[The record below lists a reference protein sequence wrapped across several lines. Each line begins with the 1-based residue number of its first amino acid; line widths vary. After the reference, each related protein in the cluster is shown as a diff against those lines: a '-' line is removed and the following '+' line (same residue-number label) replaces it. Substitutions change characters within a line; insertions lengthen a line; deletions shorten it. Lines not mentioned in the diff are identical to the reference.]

1 MSKKVKLAIVDKD
14 LKARTVK
21 KYPVSDSGEQIRV
34 VSGGEGHFMPYFD
47 NESFIEF
54 PRPWYLGGGFERV
67 YFAKKGA
74 KKCINFESEIVHRPD
89 PEDMKRAVGSSLLS
103 EIGKEKQQFPVW
115 ILYVTLLAVIG
126 IAMKVFGMI

>member
-21 KYPVSDSGEQIRV
+21 KYPVSDSGEQIRI

-54 PRPWYLGGGFERV
+54 P
-67 YFAKKGA
+67 
-74 KKCINFESEIVHRPD
+74 
-89 PEDMKRAVGSSLLS
+89 S